1 VHLCVR
7 AKIKDNSH
15 VMRKN
20 EVKIIIIVSYFS
32 VFAKCKILKHE
43 DRESVW
49 TSATIQP
56 ITEMIIE

>member
-1 VHLCVR
+1 
-7 AKIKDNSH
+7 
-15 VMRKN
+15 MRKN